1 MHTSG
6 EIRVHDGPP
15 VEHVMLDRAAL
26 EIVDKFC
33 YLGNMISAGGGAEE
47 SVNKIRKEKV

>member
-1 MHTSG
+1 M
-6 EIRVHDGPP
+6 VDG
-15 VEHVMLDRAAL
+15 AAL

-47 SVNKIRKEKV
+47 SVIARTRSGWKRIRDLLPTVPGG